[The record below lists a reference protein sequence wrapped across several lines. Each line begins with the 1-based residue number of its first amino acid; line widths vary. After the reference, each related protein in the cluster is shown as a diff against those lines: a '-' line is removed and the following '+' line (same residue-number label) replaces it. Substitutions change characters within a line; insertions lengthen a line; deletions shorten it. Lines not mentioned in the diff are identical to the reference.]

1 MNKEIAEKL
10 GVELDALTQ
19 AFEGFKVFSNDDF
32 EAFKTNLSGDSQE
45 LKEKYQAEGREVGT
59 EIALKQL
66 KEKLGLDY
74 KGRKNLDNMVQAIN
88 DKIEA
93 DTQPSN
99 GEAEE
104 YKKKVSELSEA
115 LQSKSSEFES
125 FRSEVAEKENNRV
138 VVDALQSELNKFA
151 GKTTLDI
158 SDLATLYRAKFQPSF
173 DGDSIKV
180 YQGNEI
186 IKDDLLNPV
195 TIQESVSNF
204 VESSYLADNKPTGG
218 RGKGDDAQG
227 SGKMTIEKFEASLD
241 KQGIA
246 KNSSAY
252 NERIVEAVNNGLIE
266 S

>member
-88 DKIEA
+88 DKIA
-93 DTQPSN
+93 RDTEPSN

-115 LQSKSSEFES
+115 LQSKNSEFEAYK
-125 FRSEVAEKENNRV
+125 SEVLTKENNRV
-138 VVDALQSELNKFA
+138 VTDALQTELNKYA

-158 SDLATLYRAKFQPSF
+158 NDLATLYKAKFSPKY
-173 DGDSIKV
+173 DGESIKV
-180 YQGNEI
+180 YQGEEV
-186 IKDDLLNPV
+186 IKDNVLNPI
-195 TIQESVSNF
+195 TIQDSVSSF
-204 VESSYLADNKPTGG
+204 VESSYLSDMKPTGG

-227 SGKMTIEKFEASLD
+227 SGKMSIEKFEATLER
-241 KQGIA
+241 QGIA

-252 NERIVEAVNNGLIE
+252 NEKIVEAVNNGLIE
-266 S
+266 